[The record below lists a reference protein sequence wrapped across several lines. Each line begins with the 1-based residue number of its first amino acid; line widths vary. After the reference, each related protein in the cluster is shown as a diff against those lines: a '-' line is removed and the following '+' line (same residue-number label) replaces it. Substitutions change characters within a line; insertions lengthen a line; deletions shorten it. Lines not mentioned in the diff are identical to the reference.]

1 MKKYAVEILPRAEE
15 DIERN
20 ARWWADHHDVS
31 QATDWFYTVRE
42 QILALEQFPESHGL
56 SAENDEFPYEIRDKL
71 IGLGSLRS
79 YRAVFAIRKETVF
92 VLAVLRGAQGGLG
105 PDEVDV

>member
-1 MKKYAVEILPRAEE
+1 MKKYLVEILPRAEE

-20 ARWWADHHDVS
+20 AKWWADHHDVD
-31 QATDWFYTVRE
+31 QAVEWFYAVRE
-42 QILALEQFPESHGL
+42 QILALAQFPESHGL

-71 IGLGSLRS
+71 IGLGSHPS
-79 YRAVFAIRKETVF
+79 YRAVFTVRDETVF
-92 VLAVLRGAQGGLG
+92 VLAVLRGAQDSLG